1 MILQAIWNT
10 FFGEHPITKWLD
22 VFVLLI
28 LNDGKKRSYKK
39 LPHIT
44 NWPIK
49 FVSKL
54 SEDTW
59 KELLLGEDGPWE
71 NAKMHLD
78 AHSQSKTGASS

>member
-1 MILQAIWNT
+1 MILQTMWNT
-10 FFGEHPITKWLD
+10 FFGEHLIKKILD

-28 LNDGKKRSYKK
+28 LNDSKKRFYKK

-49 FVSKL
+49 FLSKL

-59 KELLLGEDGPWE
+59 KALLLGEDGPWE

>member
-10 FFGEHPITKWLD
+10 FFGEHPI
-22 VFVLLI
+22 
-28 LNDGKKRSYKK
+28 KKVVGCLCSVDPQSQQKRFYKK

-49 FVSKL
+49 FLSKL

-59 KELLLGEDGPWE
+59 KVLLLGEDGPWE